1 MPILVSDTQGV
12 FVEDRLIS
20 DNIIVTHEMV
30 HGLRTNNSVNEKFMA
45 IKTNMSEAFDRVEWN
60 FLETLMEKM
69 GFARKWVCW
78 VMACVSTMSYTILL
92 NGREHGFIRP
102 ERGIRQGDPIS
113 PFLFIICTEALMSV
127 LNNAKSKGRLHGI
140 QLAVGGPLVFHLLF
154 VDGSLLLCQANLME
168 SVEVLCCLNIYGAA
182 YSQQINPSKSS
193 IIFDERV
200 KEGIKA
206 DIKRILV
213 IDKEG
218 GEGTYLGLPE
228 VFKGS
233 KRNILNFIREKLQ
246 NRIHGWFAKSLSP
259 GGKEILIKFVGMA
272 LPIYTM
278 SVFRLPKDLC
288 AKLTSALRDF
298 WWSVGSSR
306 RKLPWVTWEKLC
318 QSKENGGMGFHDIE
332 RFNQALLGKQS
343 WRIHTTPTSL
353 VARVLKSRYFR
364 N

>member
-1 MPILVSDTQGV
+1 
-12 FVEDRLIS
+12 
-20 DNIIVTHEMV
+20 
-30 HGLRTNNSVNEKFMA
+30 
-45 IKTNMSEAFDRVEWN
+45 
-60 FLETLMEKM
+60 MEKM
-69 GFARKWVCW
+69 SFARKWVCW

-92 NGREHGFIRP
+92 NCREHGFIRP

-113 PFLFIICTEALMSV
+113 PFLFIICTEALVSV

-140 QLAVGGPLVFHLLF
+140 KLAVGGPLVLHLLF

-168 SVEVLCCLNIYGAA
+168 SVE
-182 YSQQINPSKSS
+182 INPSKSS
-193 IIFDERV
+193 IIFGERV
-200 KEGIKA
+200 EEGIKA
-206 DIKRILV
+206 DIKHILV

-233 KRNILNFIREKLQ
+233 KRNILNFIRERLH
-246 NRIHGWFAKSLSP
+246 NRIHRWFAKSLSP
-259 GGKEILIKFVGMA
+259 GGKEILIKSVGLA

-298 WWSVGSSR
+298 WWSDGSSR

-318 QSKENGGMGFHDIE
+318 QSKENGGMGFHDI
-332 RFNQALLGKQS
+332 
-343 WRIHTTPTSL
+343 
-353 VARVLKSRYFR
+353 
-364 N
+364 